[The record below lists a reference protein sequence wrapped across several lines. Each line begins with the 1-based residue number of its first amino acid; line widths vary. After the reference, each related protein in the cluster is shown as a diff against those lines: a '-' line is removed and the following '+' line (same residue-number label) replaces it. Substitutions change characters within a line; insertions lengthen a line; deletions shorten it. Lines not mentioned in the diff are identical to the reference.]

1 MSGVDDEWQSF
12 LSQGAIIL
20 SNEKNSAKNNVTNSY
35 QKNMDSTMTS
45 YTAIID
51 TRYNTNSTNSTNA
64 TNATN
69 ATNSTNSTNPNTV
82 SRDTDSS
89 SLSKSLKIK
98 EYSNIKQKINLSSL
112 STLSSHSSTQKV
124 KNNKNKK
131 TLNNCC
137 FKEGHGVDDVD
148 GDIDDGDGD
157 EVGGEVDG
165 DDCEYTSID
174 MNSGMNTGMV
184 IDDIDNETHVE
195 TPEKQPVCSKIY
207 ISTKTKI
214 SYLNEPIDIKKVF
227 WSIPVSSYSTPSQ
240 CIIKKQI
247 KVSTTDPNELKEI
260 RELLKNEKYYQE
272 QEIEHIDN
280 PEGRIKFK
288 VQLKINVG
296 LCKKDILNYRC
307 KLKRAFF
314 NCFVLIMRI
323 HDQSGDAFKE
333 MHIKVFNTGKL
344 EIPGIQTDESLEQVL
359 TLLIS
364 TLKPIVGPHIDYI
377 RDKCETVLINSNFN
391 CGYFINRDKLYNI
404 LKYKYRINS
413 SYDSCSYPGIQSKFY
428 YVPGLEIQTGQHPP
442 ANEIDKANEISF
454 MIFRTGSVLI
464 VGRCDENVL
473 HCIYDFLKKILEIEY
488 PEIGNKL
495 NIIQPKKQNVKLRRK
510 VINVVE
516 DI

>member
-1 MSGVDDEWQSF
+1 MSGVDDEWTSF
-12 LSQGAIIL
+12 LTQGAIIL

-51 TRYNTNSTNSTNA
+51 TNNVVLKSPTSISEPVELYKPTHGPHGPHGSHV
-64 TNATN
+64 
-69 ATNSTNSTNPNTV
+69 PG
-82 SRDTDSS
+82 
-89 SLSKSLKIK
+89 LSKVKPS
-98 EYSNIKQKINLSSL
+98 KQTINLSSL
-112 STLSSHSSTQKV
+112 KKVENNIHSK
-124 KNNKNKK
+124 KNTIKPKK
-131 TLNNCC
+131 CNINSDDEDGEL
-137 FKEGHGVDDVD
+137 GHVDDI
-148 GDIDDGDGD
+148 GDLGNL
-157 EVGGEVDG
+157 EEL
-165 DDCEYTSID
+165 
-174 MNSGMNTGMV
+174 
-184 IDDIDNETHVE
+184 DDIDLDDLDEFDTKIPNIINTTIGCEE
-195 TPEKQPVCSKIY
+195 QQPVCSNIY

-227 WSIPVSSYSTPSQ
+227 WNIPISPYSTPNE

-247 KVSTTDPNELKEI
+247 KVSTTDPKELEEI

-323 HDQSGDAFKE
+323 RDQSGEGFKE

-344 EIPGIQTDESLEQVL
+344 EIPGIQTDESLTQVL
-359 TLLIS
+359 KLLI
-364 TLKPIVGPHIDYI
+364 TILRPLVGPHINFI
-377 RDKCETVLINSNFN
+377 PDKCETVLINSNFN
-391 CGYFINRDKLYNI
+391 CGYFINRDRLYNI

-413 SYDSCSYPGIQSKFY
+413 NYDACSYPGIQSKFY
-428 YVPGLEIQTGQHPP
+428 YIPGLEHQTGQHPP
-442 ANEIDKANEISF
+442 TSEIDKAYEISF

-473 HCIYDFLKKILEIEY
+473 HCIYAFLKKLLEVEY
-488 PEIGNKL
+488 PEIGNQL

>member
-1 MSGVDDEWQSF
+1 MSAVDDDWESF

-51 TRYNTNSTNSTNA
+51 MQEKSNMVLKPQSG
-64 TNATN
+64 
-69 ATNSTNSTNPNTV
+69 V
-82 SRDTDSS
+82 S
-89 SLSKSLKIK
+89 SLDKS
-98 EYSNIKQKINLSSL
+98 LSSL
-112 STLSSHSSTQKV
+112 PVCGSGSSKSKHSKPRINVSCLKNIGSAESTESTESTVKSK
-124 KNNKNKK
+124 KNNVK
-131 TLNNCC
+131 TKHRIPISEDEDDDMDGVVDLD
-137 FKEGHGVDDVD
+137 ELAGVDIGNEIDTAD
-148 GDIDDGDGD
+148 G
-157 EVGGEVDG
+157 EEQ
-165 DDCEYTSID
+165 
-174 MNSGMNTGMV
+174 
-184 IDDIDNETHVE
+184 
-195 TPEKQPVCSKIY
+195 QPVCSNIY

-227 WSIPVSSYSTPSQ
+227 WNIPISSYSTPNE

-247 KVSTTDPNELKEI
+247 KVSTTDPKELEEI
-260 RELLKNEKYYQE
+260 RELLKHEKYYQE

-323 HDQSGDAFKE
+323 RDHTGEGFKE

-344 EIPGIQTDESLEQVL
+344 EIPGIQTDESLDQVL
-359 TLLIS
+359 KLLIT
-364 TLKPIVGPHIDYI
+364 TLKPIVGPHINFI
-377 RDKCETVLINSNFN
+377 PDKCETVLINSNFN
-391 CGYFINRDKLYNI
+391 CGYFINRDRLYNI

-413 SYDSCSYPGIQSKFY
+413 NYDACSYPGIQSKFY
-428 YVPGLEIQTGQHPP
+428 YMPGQENQTGQHPP
-442 ANEIDKANEISF
+442 ANDVDKAYEISF

-473 HCIYDFLKKILEIEY
+473 RSIYAFLKKLLEIEY
-488 PEIGNKL
+488 PEIGNQL

>member
-1 MSGVDDEWQSF
+1 MSGVDDEWTSF
-12 LSQGAIIL
+12 LTQGAIIL

-51 TRYNTNSTNSTNA
+51 TNNVVLKSPTSISEPVELYKSTHGPHGPHGSHV
-64 TNATN
+64 
-69 ATNSTNSTNPNTV
+69 PG
-82 SRDTDSS
+82 
-89 SLSKSLKIK
+89 LSKVKPS
-98 EYSNIKQKINLSSL
+98 KQTINLSSL
-112 STLSSHSSTQKV
+112 KKVENNIHSK
-124 KNNKNKK
+124 KNTIKPKK
-131 TLNNCC
+131 CNINSDDDDGEL
-137 FKEGHGVDDVD
+137 GHVDDI
-148 GDIDDGDGD
+148 GDLGNL
-157 EVGGEVDG
+157 EEL
-165 DDCEYTSID
+165 
-174 MNSGMNTGMV
+174 
-184 IDDIDNETHVE
+184 DDIDLDEFDTKIPNIINTTIGCEE
-195 TPEKQPVCSKIY
+195 QQPVCSNIY

-227 WSIPVSSYSTPSQ
+227 WNIPISPYSTPNE

-247 KVSTTDPNELKEI
+247 KVSTTDPKELEEI

-323 HDQSGDAFKE
+323 RDQSGEGFKE

-344 EIPGIQTDESLEQVL
+344 EIPGIQTDESLTQVL
-359 TLLIS
+359 KLLI
-364 TLKPIVGPHIDYI
+364 TILRPLVGPHIDFI
-377 RDKCETVLINSNFN
+377 PDKCETVLINSNFN
-391 CGYFINRDKLYNI
+391 CGYFINRDRLYNI

-413 SYDSCSYPGIQSKFY
+413 NYDACSYPGIQSKFY
-428 YVPGLEIQTGQHPP
+428 YIPGLEHQTGQHPP
-442 ANEIDKANEISF
+442 TSEIDKAYEISF

-473 HCIYDFLKKILEIEY
+473 HCIYAFLKKLLEVEY
-488 PEIGNKL
+488 PEIGNQL

>member
-1 MSGVDDEWQSF
+1 MSAVDDDWESF

-51 TRYNTNSTNSTNA
+51 MQEKSNMVLKPQSG
-64 TNATN
+64 
-69 ATNSTNSTNPNTV
+69 V
-82 SRDTDSS
+82 S
-89 SLSKSLKIK
+89 SLDKS
-98 EYSNIKQKINLSSL
+98 LSSL
-112 STLSSHSSTQKV
+112 PVCGSGSSKSKHSKPRINVSCLKYIGSAESTESTESTVKSK
-124 KNNKNKK
+124 KNNVK
-131 TLNNCC
+131 TKHRIPISEDEDDDMDGVVDLD
-137 FKEGHGVDDVD
+137 ELVGVDTVNEIDTAD
-148 GDIDDGDGD
+148 G
-157 EVGGEVDG
+157 EEQ
-165 DDCEYTSID
+165 
-174 MNSGMNTGMV
+174 
-184 IDDIDNETHVE
+184 
-195 TPEKQPVCSKIY
+195 QPVCSNIY

-227 WSIPVSSYSTPSQ
+227 WNIPISSYSTPNE

-247 KVSTTDPNELKEI
+247 KVSTTDPKELEEI
-260 RELLKNEKYYQE
+260 RELLKHEKYYQE

-323 HDQSGDAFKE
+323 RDHTGEGFKE

-344 EIPGIQTDESLEQVL
+344 EIPGIQTDESLDQVL
-359 TLLIS
+359 KLLIT
-364 TLKPIVGPHIDYI
+364 TLKPIVGPHINFI
-377 RDKCETVLINSNFN
+377 PDKCETVLINSNFN
-391 CGYFINRDKLYNI
+391 CGYFINRDRLYNI

-413 SYDSCSYPGIQSKFY
+413 NYDACSYPSIQSKFY
-428 YVPGLEIQTGQHPP
+428 YMPGQENQTGQHPP
-442 ANEIDKANEISF
+442 ANDVDKAYEISF

-473 HCIYDFLKKILEIEY
+473 RSIYAFLKKLLEIEY
-488 PEIGNKL
+488 PEIGNQL

>member
-1 MSGVDDEWQSF
+1 MSGSSKSKHSKPRINVSCLKNIESLESIESSESTIHSKKNKVKTKHRLEISDDEDGD
-12 LSQGAIIL
+12 LGDLGDLDGVAGLDELDGVDGADTV
-20 SNEKNSAKNNVTNSY
+20 NVTA
-35 QKNMDSTMTS
+35 
-45 YTAIID
+45 TA
-51 TRYNTNSTNSTNA
+51 
-64 TNATN
+64 
-69 ATNSTNSTNPNTV
+69 
-82 SRDTDSS
+82 
-89 SLSKSLKIK
+89 
-98 EYSNIKQKINLSSL
+98 
-112 STLSSHSSTQKV
+112 
-124 KNNKNKK
+124 
-131 TLNNCC
+131 
-137 FKEGHGVDDVD
+137 D
-148 GDIDDGDGD
+148 G
-157 EVGGEVDG
+157 EEQ
-165 DDCEYTSID
+165 
-174 MNSGMNTGMV
+174 
-184 IDDIDNETHVE
+184 
-195 TPEKQPVCSKIY
+195 QPVCSNIY

-227 WSIPVSSYSTPSQ
+227 WNIPISSYSTPNE

-247 KVSTTDPNELKEI
+247 KVSTTDPKELEEI

-323 HDQSGDAFKE
+323 RDHTGEGFKE
-333 MHIKVFNTGKL
+333 MHITVFNTGKL
-344 EIPGIQTDESLEQVL
+344 EIPGIQTDESLNQVL
-359 TLLIS
+359 KLLI
-364 TLKPIVGPHIDYI
+364 TILKPIVGPHIDFI
-377 RDKCETVLINSNFN
+377 PDKCETVLINSNFN
-391 CGYFINRDKLYNI
+391 CGYFINRDRLYNI

-413 SYDSCSYPGIQSKFY
+413 NYDACSYPGIQSKFY
-428 YVPGLEIQTGQHPP
+428 YMPGQENQTGQHPP
-442 ANEIDKANEISF
+442 ASEVDKAYEISF

-473 HCIYDFLKKILEIEY
+473 HCIYAFLKKLLEVEY
-488 PEIGNKL
+488 PEIGNQL

>member
-1 MSGVDDEWQSF
+1 MSGVDDEWASF
-12 LSQGAIIL
+12 LTQGAIIL

-51 TRYNTNSTNSTNA
+51 TR
-64 TNATN
+64 
-69 ATNSTNSTNPNTV
+69 
-82 SRDTDSS
+82 DT
-89 SLSKSLKIK
+89 
-98 EYSNIKQKINLSSL
+98 SNIVLKSPASVSDSVGASIELQKSKLGVGSGSGTSKLKPSKQTINLSSL
-112 STLSSHSSTQKV
+112 KKIENTTKLK
-124 KNNKNKK
+124 KRNNN
-131 TLNNCC
+131 
-137 FKEGHGVDDVD
+137 V
-148 GDIDDGDGD
+148 
-157 EVGGEVDG
+157 G
-165 DDCEYTSID
+165 DDDEEDDENVLGTLAD
-174 MNSGMNTGMV
+174 LEEL
-184 IDDIDNETHVE
+184 DDIDLAAFDSELPSIVNTNTAVDGQEQ
-195 TPEKQPVCSKIY
+195 QPVCSNIY

-227 WSIPVSSYSTPSQ
+227 WNIPISPYSTPNE

-247 KVSTTDPNELKEI
+247 KVSTTDPKELEEI

-323 HDQSGDAFKE
+323 RDHTGEGFKE

-344 EIPGIQTDESLEQVL
+344 EIPGIQTDESLTQVL
-359 TLLIS
+359 KLLI
-364 TLKPIVGPHIDYI
+364 TILRPLVGPHIDFI
-377 RDKCETVLINSNFN
+377 PDKCETVLINSNFN
-391 CGYFINRDKLYNI
+391 CGYFINRDRLYNI

-413 SYDSCSYPGIQSKFY
+413 NYDACSYPGIQSKFY
-428 YVPGLEIQTGQHPP
+428 YIPGLEYQTGQHPST
-442 ANEIDKANEISF
+442 NEIDKAYEISF

-473 HCIYDFLKKILEIEY
+473 HCIYGFLKKLLEVEY
-488 PEIGNKL
+488 PEIGNQL

-516 DI
+516 NI

>member
-1 MSGVDDEWQSF
+1 MSAVDDDWESF

-51 TRYNTNSTNSTNA
+51 MQEKSNMVLRSPSD
-64 TNATN
+64 
-69 ATNSTNSTNPNTV
+69 V
-82 SRDTDSS
+82 S
-89 SLSKSLKIK
+89 SLDKS
-98 EYSNIKQKINLSSL
+98 LSSL
-112 STLSSHSSTQKV
+112 PLCGSSSSKSKHSKPRINVSCLKNIGSAESTESTESTVKSK
-124 KNNKNKK
+124 KNNVK
-131 TLNNCC
+131 TKHRISISEDEDDDLDGVVDLD
-137 FKEGHGVDDVD
+137 ELVGVDIGNEIDTTD
-148 GDIDDGDGD
+148 G
-157 EVGGEVDG
+157 EEQ
-165 DDCEYTSID
+165 
-174 MNSGMNTGMV
+174 
-184 IDDIDNETHVE
+184 
-195 TPEKQPVCSKIY
+195 QPVCSNIY

-227 WSIPVSSYSTPSQ
+227 WSIPISSYSTPNE

-247 KVSTTDPNELKEI
+247 KVSTTDPKELEEI
-260 RELLKNEKYYQE
+260 RELLKHEKYYQE

-323 HDQSGDAFKE
+323 RDHTGEGFKE

-344 EIPGIQTDESLEQVL
+344 EIPGIQTDESLDQVL
-359 TLLIS
+359 KLLIT
-364 TLKPIVGPHIDYI
+364 TLKPIVGPHINFI
-377 RDKCETVLINSNFN
+377 PHKCETVLINSNFN
-391 CGYFINRDKLYNI
+391 CGYFINRDRLYNI

-413 SYDSCSYPGIQSKFY
+413 NYDACSYPGIQSKFY
-428 YVPGLEIQTGQHPP
+428 YMPGQENQTGQHPP
-442 ANEIDKANEISF
+442 ANEIDKAYEISF

-464 VGRCDENVL
+464 VGRCDESVL
-473 HCIYDFLKKILEIEY
+473 RSIYAFLKKLLEIEY
-488 PEIGNKL
+488 PEIGNQL

>member
-1 MSGVDDEWQSF
+1 MSGVDDEWTSF
-12 LSQGAIIL
+12 LTQGAIIL

-51 TRYNTNSTNSTNA
+51 TNNVVLKSPTSISEPVELYKSTHGPHGPHGSHV
-64 TNATN
+64 
-69 ATNSTNSTNPNTV
+69 PG
-82 SRDTDSS
+82 
-89 SLSKSLKIK
+89 LSKVKPS
-98 EYSNIKQKINLSSL
+98 KQTINLSSL
-112 STLSSHSSTQKV
+112 KKVENNIHSK
-124 KNNKNKK
+124 KNTIKPKK
-131 TLNNCC
+131 CNINSDDDDGEL
-137 FKEGHGVDDVD
+137 GHVDDI
-148 GDIDDGDGD
+148 GDLGNL
-157 EVGGEVDG
+157 EEL
-165 DDCEYTSID
+165 
-174 MNSGMNTGMV
+174 
-184 IDDIDNETHVE
+184 DDIDLDEFDTKIPNIINTTIGCEE
-195 TPEKQPVCSKIY
+195 QQPVCSNIY

-227 WSIPVSSYSTPSQ
+227 WNIPISPYSTPNE

-247 KVSTTDPNELKEI
+247 KVSTTDPKELEEI

-296 LCKKDILNYRC
+296 ICKKDILNYRC

-323 HDQSGDAFKE
+323 RDQSGEGFKE

-344 EIPGIQTDESLEQVL
+344 EIPGIQTDESLTQVL
-359 TLLIS
+359 KLLI
-364 TLKPIVGPHIDYI
+364 TILRPLVGPHIDFI
-377 RDKCETVLINSNFN
+377 PDKCETVLINSNFN
-391 CGYFINRDKLYNI
+391 CGYFINRDRLYNI

-413 SYDSCSYPGIQSKFY
+413 NYDACSYPGIQSKFY
-428 YVPGLEIQTGQHPP
+428 YIPGLEHQTGQHPP
-442 ANEIDKANEISF
+442 TSEIDKAYEISF

-473 HCIYDFLKKILEIEY
+473 HCIYAFLKKLLEVEY
-488 PEIGNKL
+488 PEIGNQL

>member
-1 MSGVDDEWQSF
+1 MSGVDDEWTSF
-12 LSQGAIIL
+12 LTQGAIIL

-51 TRYNTNSTNSTNA
+51 TNNVVLKSPTSISEPVELYKPTHGPHGPHGSHV
-64 TNATN
+64 
-69 ATNSTNSTNPNTV
+69 PG
-82 SRDTDSS
+82 
-89 SLSKSLKIK
+89 LSKVKPS
-98 EYSNIKQKINLSSL
+98 KQTINLSSL
-112 STLSSHSSTQKV
+112 KKIENNIHSK
-124 KNNKNKK
+124 KNTIKPKK
-131 TLNNCC
+131 CNINSDDEDGEL
-137 FKEGHGVDDVD
+137 GHVDDI
-148 GDIDDGDGD
+148 GDLGNL
-157 EVGGEVDG
+157 EEL
-165 DDCEYTSID
+165 
-174 MNSGMNTGMV
+174 
-184 IDDIDNETHVE
+184 DDIDLDEFDTKIPNIINTTIGCEE
-195 TPEKQPVCSKIY
+195 QQPVCSNIY

-227 WSIPVSSYSTPSQ
+227 WNIPISPYSTPNE

-247 KVSTTDPNELKEI
+247 KVSTTDPKELEEI

-323 HDQSGDAFKE
+323 RDQSGEGFKE

-344 EIPGIQTDESLEQVL
+344 EIPGIQTDESLTQVL
-359 TLLIS
+359 KLLI
-364 TLKPIVGPHIDYI
+364 TILRPLVGPHINFI
-377 RDKCETVLINSNFN
+377 PDKCETVLINSNFN
-391 CGYFINRDKLYNI
+391 CGYFINRDRLYNI

-413 SYDSCSYPGIQSKFY
+413 NYDACSYPGIQSKFY
-428 YVPGLEIQTGQHPP
+428 YIPGLEHQTGQHPP
-442 ANEIDKANEISF
+442 TSEIDKAYEISF

-473 HCIYDFLKKILEIEY
+473 HCIYAFLKKLLEVEY
-488 PEIGNKL
+488 PEIGNQL

>member
-1 MSGVDDEWQSF
+1 MSAVDDDWESF

-51 TRYNTNSTNSTNA
+51 MQEKSNMVLKSPSD
-64 TNATN
+64 
-69 ATNSTNSTNPNTV
+69 V
-82 SRDTDSS
+82 S
-89 SLSKSLKIK
+89 SLDKS
-98 EYSNIKQKINLSSL
+98 LSSL
-112 STLSSHSSTQKV
+112 PLCGSGSSKSKHSKPRINVSCLKNIGSAESTESTESTVKSK
-124 KNNKNKK
+124 KNNVK
-131 TLNNCC
+131 TKHRIPISDDEDDDLDGVVDLD
-137 FKEGHGVDDVD
+137 ELVGVDIVTEIDTAD
-148 GDIDDGDGD
+148 G
-157 EVGGEVDG
+157 EEQ
-165 DDCEYTSID
+165 
-174 MNSGMNTGMV
+174 
-184 IDDIDNETHVE
+184 
-195 TPEKQPVCSKIY
+195 QPVCSNIY

-227 WSIPVSSYSTPSQ
+227 WSIPISSYSTPNE

-247 KVSTTDPNELKEI
+247 KVSTTDPKELEEI
-260 RELLKNEKYYQE
+260 RELLKHEKYYQE

-323 HDQSGDAFKE
+323 RDHTGEGFKE

-344 EIPGIQTDESLEQVL
+344 EIPGIQSDESLDQVL
-359 TLLIS
+359 KLLIT
-364 TLKPIVGPHIDYI
+364 TLKPIVGPHINFI
-377 RDKCETVLINSNFN
+377 PDKCETVLINSNFN
-391 CGYFINRDKLYNI
+391 CGYFINRDRLYNI

-413 SYDSCSYPGIQSKFY
+413 NYDACSYPGIQSKFY
-428 YVPGLEIQTGQHPP
+428 YMPGQENQTGQHPP
-442 ANEIDKANEISF
+442 ANEIDKAYEISF

-473 HCIYDFLKKILEIEY
+473 HCIYAFLKKLLEVEY
-488 PEIGNKL
+488 PEIGNQL

>member
-1 MSGVDDEWQSF
+1 MSAVDDEWESF

-51 TRYNTNSTNSTNA
+51 TNDKTNA
-64 TNATN
+64 VLKSPTSVDTGPPTPPPPMPLPGLSKAKHSKKTINVSSLKIVESN
-69 ATNSTNSTNPNTV
+69 IHSKKNTIKV
-82 SRDTDSS
+82 KHSTDSS
-89 SLSKSLKIK
+89 
-98 EYSNIKQKINLSSL
+98 
-112 STLSSHSSTQKV
+112 
-124 KNNKNKK
+124 
-131 TLNNCC
+131 
-137 FKEGHGVDDVD
+137 DDEL
-148 GDIDDGDGD
+148 GALGELEELEDIDL
-157 EVGGEVDG
+157 
-165 DDCEYTSID
+165 DDYDSKIPNIVNAIV
-174 MNSGMNTGMV
+174 NS
-184 IDDIDNETHVE
+184 ESE
-195 TPEKQPVCSKIY
+195 AQQPVCSNIY

-227 WSIPVSSYSTPSQ
+227 WSIPISEYSTPSE

-247 KVSTTDPNELKEI
+247 KVSTTDPKELEEI
-260 RELLKNEKYYQE
+260 RELLKHEKYYQE

-323 HDQSGDAFKE
+323 RDHSGEGFKE

-344 EIPGIQTDESLEQVL
+344 EIPGIQTDESLTQVL
-359 TLLIS
+359 KLLI
-364 TLKPIVGPHIDYI
+364 TILKPIVGPHIDFI
-377 RDKCETVLINSNFN
+377 PDKCETVLINSNFN
-391 CGYFINRDKLYNI
+391 CGYFINRDRLYNI

-413 SYDSCSYPGIQSKFY
+413 NYDACSYPGIQSKFY
-428 YVPGLEIQTGQHPP
+428 YIPGLENQTGQHPP
-442 ANEIDKANEISF
+442 ANEIDKAYEISF

-473 HCIYDFLKKILEIEY
+473 HCIYGFLKKLLEVEY
-488 PEIGNKL
+488 PEIGNQL

>member
-1 MSGVDDEWQSF
+1 MSAVDDDWESF
-12 LSQGAIIL
+12 LTQGAIIL

-45 YTAIID
+45 YTAIIETHD
-51 TRYNTNSTNSTNA
+51 KT
-64 TNATN
+64 
-69 ATNSTNSTNPNTV
+69 NTV
-82 SRDTDSS
+82 LKPQTDVS
-89 SLSKSLKIK
+89 SLDKS
-98 EYSNIKQKINLSSL
+98 LSSL
-112 STLSSHSSTQKV
+112 PICVSGSSKSKHSKPRINVSCLKNIESSTGIESSESTVQSK
-124 KNNKNKK
+124 KNNVK
-131 TLNNCC
+131 TKHRIPISDN
-137 FKEGHGVDDVD
+137 EDDEHGDLGDL
-148 GDIDDGDGD
+148 GDIDGVVDLDELDG
-157 EVGGEVDG
+157 VDG
-165 DDCEYTSID
+165 VHIVNGNATTDGE
-174 MNSGMNTGMV
+174 
-184 IDDIDNETHVE
+184 EQ
-195 TPEKQPVCSKIY
+195 QPVCSNIY

-227 WSIPVSSYSTPSQ
+227 WNIPISSYSTPNE

-247 KVSTTDPNELKEI
+247 KVSTTDPKELEEI

-323 HDQSGDAFKE
+323 RDHTGEGFKE

-344 EIPGIQTDESLEQVL
+344 EIPGIQTDESLNQVL
-359 TLLIS
+359 KLLIT
-364 TLKPIVGPHIDYI
+364 TLKPIVGQHIDFI
-377 RDKCETVLINSNFN
+377 PDKCETVLINSNFN
-391 CGYFINRDKLYNI
+391 CGYFINRDRLYNI

-413 SYDSCSYPGIQSKFY
+413 NYDACSYPGIQSKFY
-428 YVPGLEIQTGQHPP
+428 YMPGQENQTGQHPP
-442 ANEIDKANEISF
+442 TNEVDKAYEISF

-473 HCIYDFLKKILEIEY
+473 HCIYAFLKKLLEVEY
-488 PEIGNKL
+488 PEIGNQL